1 VPSSKVSTRR
11 RHGTSDLANRRS
23 SRRLEA
29 RRSYPS
35 TSALAARDC
44 PGEVISPAAAPNE
57 EWSIDF
63 KGWFRTADG
72 TRCNPLT
79 LTDAASRYL
88 RDMRIVDP
96 MWAGVRGVD
105 QSAFARSQICRRRYY
120 VTLEFAVQ
128 NGKS

>member
-1 VPSSKVSTRR
+1 
-11 RHGTSDLANRRS
+11 
-23 SRRLEA
+23 
-29 RRSYPS
+29 
-35 TSALAARDC
+35 
-44 PGEVISPAAAPNE
+44 VISPAAAPNE